1 MSEGKLSG
9 CMNKISMDKQETV
22 KGLSGSHGKA
32 VKVKGNQTQPHL
44 KWLITVCIEF
54 KFIST
59 TNIS

>member
-1 MSEGKLSG
+1 
-9 CMNKISMDKQETV
+9 MDKQETV
-22 KGLSGSHGKA
+22 KGLSGSHGQA